1 MVVQSTRKRVRILRE
16 KNNYDQTNS
25 THSIPYNP
33 VFFSYATVTPDTA
46 TLYIDSSKL
55 SSDVRSHLNDKVE
68 VKPYDAVFEDNRS
81 LSKSL
86 VSESSSDDNTP
97 SEPPKKF
104 MISSKAS
111 WALSLDLGGE
121 EKVNEVR
128 SPIGDA
134 KAIKNKTEL
143 EGMKAC
149 HIRDGAALT
158 EFFAWLE
165 EELIVKKTKLDE
177 VQAADK
183 LEQIRS

>member
-1 MVVQSTRKRVRILRE
+1 
-16 KNNYDQTNS
+16 
-25 THSIPYNP
+25 
-33 VFFSYATVTPDTA
+33 
-46 TLYIDSSKL
+46 
-55 SSDVRSHLNDKVE
+55 
-68 VKPYDAVFEDNRS
+68 
-81 LSKSL
+81 
-86 VSESSSDDNTP
+86 
-97 SEPPKKF
+97 
-104 MISSKAS
+104 MISTKAS

-143 EGMKAC
+143 AGMRAC
-149 HIRDGAALT
+149 HVRDGAALT

-165 EELIVKKTKLDE
+165 EELITKGTKLDE

>member
-1 MVVQSTRKRVRILRE
+1 MNLEWSTLAPI
-16 KNNYDQTNS
+16 DTDS
-25 THSIPYNP
+25 FHSIPYNP
-33 VFFSYATVTPDTA
+33 VFFSYATITPNTA

-55 SSDVRSHLNDKVE
+55 SSDVDSHLGDKV
-68 VKPYDAVFEDNRS
+68 VIKPYDAVFEDNRS

-86 VSESSSDDNTP
+86 AAESSGDDP
-97 SEPPKKF
+97 ASAAPKKF
-104 MISSKAS
+104 MISTKAS

-134 KAIKNKTEL
+134 KSIKNKTEL
-143 EGMKAC
+143 AGMRAC

-158 EFFAWLE
+158 EYFAWLE
-165 EELIVKKTKLDE
+165 DELITKGTKLDE